1 MRPSFSWPR
10 LAALALMLAGVVLV
24 ITLGAD
30 EPVKRWSEAWRPSPL
45 ARLWAWLAYWGG
57 LGGTQATLL
66 AALALLWG
74 WWGRRPTHW
83 RAGLAGVA
91 SVALSGILV
100 QVCKHLFG
108 RPRPRLALPSD
119 EYFGP
124 TFQSDL
130 LSFPSGHATTSLAV
144 AAALSVFYPR
154 LAWLFYLLAAL
165 ISLGRVVGNSHY
177 LSDVLAGALLG
188 LMVGWPLGQAVAAKA
203 WRRP

>member
-1 MRPSFSWPR
+1 MGPSFSWPR
-10 LAALALMLAGVVLV
+10 LGVLALLLAGVVLV
-24 ITLGAD
+24 MALGAD
-30 EPVKRWSEAWRPSPL
+30 EPVKQWSQAWRSSPQSQ
-45 ARLWAWLAYWGG
+45 AYSQLAYWAG
-57 LGGTQATLL
+57 LGGTQAGLM
-66 AALALLWG
+66 AALALWG

-83 RAGLAGVA
+83 RGGLAGLA

-130 LSFPSGHATTSLAV
+130 LSFPSGHATTSFAV
-144 AAALSVFYPR
+144 AAALSAFYPR
-154 LAWLFYLLAAL
+154 LAWLFYLLAA
-165 ISLGRVVGNSHY
+165 IVCVGRVVGNSHY
-177 LSDVLAGALLG
+177 LSDVLAGAALG
-188 LMVGWPLGQAVAAKA
+188 LVVGWPVGRAVAAKA

>member
-1 MRPSFSWPR
+1 MGPSFPWR
-10 LAALALMLAGVVLV
+10 RLGAWLLLLAALALVLA
-24 ITLGAD
+24 LGGDQGAQEWTQD
-30 EPVKRWSEAWRPSPL
+30 WRQAAP
-45 ARLWAWLAYWGG
+45 ARAWAWCAYWAG
-57 LGGTQATLL
+57 LGGTQAVLMAALVIYAWLRHEPGHLRAGL
-66 AALALLWG
+66 AALASV
-74 WWGRRPTHW
+74 PIS
-83 RAGLAGVA
+83 GL
-91 SVALSGILV
+91 LV
-100 QVCKHLFG
+100 QVCKHLVG
-108 RPRPRLALPSD
+108 RPRPRLALSAN

-130 LSFPSGHATTSLAV
+130 LSFPSGHATTSFAV

-188 LMVGWPLGQAVAAKA
+188 LMVGWPLGQAVAAKT

>member
-1 MRPSFSWPR
+1 MGPSLVGAR
-10 LAALALMLAGVVLV
+10 LGALALLLAGVGLV
-24 ITLGAD
+24 MALGLD
-30 EPVKRWSEAWRPSPL
+30 EPVKQWSQTWRSSPQSQ
-45 ARLWAWLAYWGG
+45 AYSQLAYWAG
-57 LGGTQATLL
+57 LGGTQAGLM

-74 WWGRRPTHW
+74 WWGRRPLHW

-91 SVALSGILV
+91 SVALSGLLV

-130 LSFPSGHATTSLAV
+130 LSFPSGHATTSFAV
-144 AAALSVFYPR
+144 AGALSVFYPR

-177 LSDVLAGALLG
+177 LSDVLAGAALG
-188 LMVGWPLGQAVAAKA
+188 LVVGWPVGRAVAAKA
-203 WRRP
+203 WGRS

>member
-1 MRPSFSWPR
+1 MGPSFPWPR
-10 LAALALMLAGVVLV
+10 LAVLAALLAGVVAV
-24 ITLGAD
+24 IALGAD
-30 EPVKRWSEAWRPSPL
+30 LPVKQWSQAWRPAPL
-45 ARLWAWLAYWGG
+45 ARAWAWLAYWAG
-57 LGGTQATLL
+57 LGGAQAGLM

-130 LSFPSGHATTSLAV
+130 LSFPSGHATTSFAV
-144 AAALSVFYPR
+144 AAALSAFYPR
-154 LAWLFYLLAAL
+154 LAWLFYLLAAF
-165 ISLGRVVGNSHY
+165 ICAGRVIGNSHY
-177 LSDVLAGALLG
+177 LSDVLAGAALG
-188 LMVGWPLGQAVAAKA
+188 LIVGWPVGRAVAAKA
-203 WRRP
+203 WRRS